1 MEEIWRTERIAPRC
15 PQNSAGGQCEPHVRL
30 RNLAMVRR

>member
-15 PQNSAGGQCEPHVRL
+15 PQNSAGGRVSRMSGNATYQVR
-30 RNLAMVRR
+30 A